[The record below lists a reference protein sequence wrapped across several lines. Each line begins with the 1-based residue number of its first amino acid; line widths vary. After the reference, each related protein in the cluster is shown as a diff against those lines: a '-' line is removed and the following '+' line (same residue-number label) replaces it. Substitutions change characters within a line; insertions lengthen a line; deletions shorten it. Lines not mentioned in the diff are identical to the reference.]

1 MNKQEYVKQLL
12 SRLSYMISEN
22 EKASKIYKQLESKLP
37 AYEPDHEAYWAAL
50 RRLQEKEYE
59 IWKKDGIV
67 YSKSAL
73 QRIRIELNTVLIE
86 LEKENNTK

>member
-1 MNKQEYVKQLL
+1 MNKQEYAKQLL
-12 SRLSYMISEN
+12 NRLAYMISEN
-22 EKASKIYKQLESKLP
+22 EKASKIYKQLQMRIP
-37 AYEPDHEAYWAAL
+37 AYERGSDAYWEAIRQL
-50 RRLQEKEYE
+50 SESDHN
-59 IWKKDGIV
+59 IWNKNGVI